1 VSWPVMQSQSSVP
14 EVLTTSVDGCKVAW
28 RVVGDGPPAILLH
41 GGHGSWR
48 HWARNIESLS
58 GIRRLLIPDM
68 PGFGD
73 SDDSPVAD
81 MAGYVGLLAK
91 SIDQLPTGDGNVDLV
106 GFSFGGLAA
115 AHLVSHELLALRV
128 RSLALL
134 GPAGHGGSRRL
145 TSDLVDWRRVSGAEA
160 LVEALRHNL
169 ATFMFAKSA
178 EVDAEALRIHTA
190 ACQLTRFRSK
200 VISRM
205 GGLQKAVSSFEGPLL
220 MAWGDADVT
229 VTPTD
234 IPDII
239 RASRPRSHTQ
249 CLNGHTRVCV
259 VPAAGHWVQYEA
271 SQSVNELLLQFWQD
285 TEHSPAGAGQGA

>member
-1 VSWPVMQSQSSVP
+1 VSWLVMQSQFSVP
-14 EVLTTSVDGCKVAW
+14 EVLTTSVDGCKVVW

-73 SDDSPVAD
+73 SDDSPVSD
-81 MAGYVGLLAK
+81 MAGFVGLLAE
-91 SIDQLPTGDGNVDLV
+91 SMDQLPTGDGIVDLV
-106 GFSFGGLAA
+106 GFSFGGFAA
-115 AHLVSHELLALRV
+115 AHLVNHELLAPRV

-145 TSDLVDWRRVSGAEA
+145 TIDLVDWRRVSGAEA
-160 LVEALRHNL
+160 LAAALRQNL
-169 ATFMFAKSA
+169 ATFMFAEST
-178 EVDAEALRIHTA
+178 EVDDEALEIHTA
-190 ACQLTRFRSK
+190 ACQATRFRSK

-205 GGLQKAVSSFEGPLL
+205 GGLQKAVSRFEGPLL

-229 VTPTD
+229 VTPTE
-234 IPDII
+234 IPGII
-239 RASRPRSHTQ
+239 RASRPSCNAQ
-249 CLNGHTRVCV
+249 CLDGHTRVCV
-259 VPAAGHWVQYEA
+259 IPAAGHWVQYEA

-285 TEHSPAGAGQGA
+285 AEHGPAGAGQGA